1 MAGRGF
7 TRPGWLAEASPGPAG
22 WQKLY
27 QARLHQA
34 RLAGRSFTR
43 LGWLAEALPGPASPG
58 PAGWQ
63 KLCQARLRP
72 ARLAGRSFTR
82 PCWLAEALPGPAS
95 PGPAGWQKLYQARL
109 HPALLAGR
117 SFARPGFAR
126 PCWLAEALP
135 GPAGWQSNYVLSS
148 SIHLSVCSFV
158 CYQICKHNI
167 WKMNQPILM
176 PISTNFPRGKNTK
189 RSTSGV
195 RNSKVTGGRGQE
207 VRGQGHMRQ
216 I

>member
-7 TRPGWLAEASPGPAG
+7 TRPGWLAKASPGPAGWQKLYQARLHQALLAGRSFARPGFARPAG

-43 LGWLAEALPGPASPG
+43 PGFA
-58 PAGWQ
+58 
-63 KLCQARLRP
+63 
-72 ARLAGRSFTR
+72 R

-109 HPALLAGR
+109 RPALLAGR

-167 WKMNQPILM
+167 WKTNQPILM
-176 PISTNFPRGKNTK
+176 PIGTNFPRGKNTK

-195 RNSKVTGGRGQE
+195 RKSKVTGGRGQE